1 MLSYS
6 MEIGGKEGGEKERT
20 EKRKKRRYEGQ
31 HTEYWGWGSK
41 CLGFSYIYVH
51 QSNTVIN
58 INKTI
63 IPTRHFLITDILIN
77 VKDIKHLRGHLLS
90 FLVLQ
95 NGKLTFQEADFS
107 EFLDIFTV
115 KDPSLT
121 ILQPVFFMLHQFI
134 QAPSKY
140 LQRDIKY
147 KWHFWRKAVIDQAAV
162 APSYALSFNLIYP
175 FIIPSKLREHFFFLI
190 IKLILST
197 YSVPPSASHM
207 WNSSL
212 LINIS
217 LWISCSSSPWNTAPT
232 PKHENRKRASLILP
246 AGI

>member
-20 EKRKKRRYEGQ
+20 DKRKKRRYEGQ

-90 FLVLQ
+90 FLMLQ

-147 KWHFWRKAVIDQAAV
+147 KWHFWRKAVINKNEFMNACCAHDNSNGNS
-162 APSYALSFNLIYP
+162 PSCGYWW
-175 FIIPSKLREHFFFLI
+175 E
-190 IKLILST
+190 
-197 YSVPPSASHM
+197 SVMEVWFSEPRNRSQYE
-207 WNSSL
+207 L
-212 LINIS
+212 LF
-217 LWISCSSSPWNTAPT
+217 
-232 PKHENRKRASLILP
+232 HQ
-246 AGI
+246 